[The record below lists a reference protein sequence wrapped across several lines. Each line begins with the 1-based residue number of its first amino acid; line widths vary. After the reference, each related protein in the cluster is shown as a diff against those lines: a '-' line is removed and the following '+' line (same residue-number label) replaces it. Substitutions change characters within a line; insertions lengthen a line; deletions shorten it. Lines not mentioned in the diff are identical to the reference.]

1 MDKGIF
7 CTIRNAKINKDIVN
21 KIYKEMKA
29 IVEDDYVFTKLSVSR
44 LDAIKYFKK
53 LNQLDK
59 VNVLKYISN
68 TYVNLY
74 RLDEYYDY
82 FFSEMPYSTS
92 LLDEFA
98 LTYIKENGFVLSYPT
113 VHNPKVTEDY
123 EHEKKIFDS
132 FLNYTKLGKTIDFA
146 KYDVNA
152 KDINSFGF
160 STIDEGT
167 NWATK
172 LATEVQR
179 YYGDSE
185 EETIAAAQKMFGET
199 ISTNDLSQYYIV
211 AEPTAFIYSK
221 VGKFYTYATGY
232 EYMVVLD
239 DIDVYTGSYAWNL
252 WESQGRVTF
261 LGYMFNGMYMEY
273 WLYNNY

>member
-1 MDKGIF
+1 MKRKSKIFFAILLLICFGIS
-7 CTIRNAKINKDIVN
+7 RNVN
-21 KIYKEMKA
+21 AAVHVTPGGGSAPPGSGCPDCSWTYASNGLGVRLSLYKYDGKNLKF
-29 IVEDDYVFTKLSVSR
+29 IDSVD
-44 LDAIKYFKK
+44 LV
-53 LNQLDK
+53 NQPSSYPNK
-59 VNVLKYISN
+59 VNTTKQKYG
-68 TYVNLY
+68 
-74 RLDEYYDY
+74 R
-82 FFSEMPYSTS
+82 YS
-92 LLDEFA
+92 
-98 LTYIKENGFVLSYPT
+98 
-113 VHNPKVTEDY
+113 
-123 EHEKKIFDS
+123 
-132 FLNYTKLGKTIDFA
+132 YTKLGKTIDFA

-167 NWATK
+167 NWATL

-239 DIDVYTGSYAWNL
+239 DIDVYTGSYAWDL
-252 WESQGRVTF
+252 WESQGKVTF
-261 LGYMFNGMYMEY
+261 LGYMFNGMYNQKNSSKKYEGFNDEDMIIIIFY
-273 WLYNNY
+273 HMIVILLL